1 MTTSI
6 DPFQPVIGYTVA
18 ATSSGVMW
26 LAETLPNQAP
36 WLQVGGTAGLI
47 AGLSYGCVTLWR
59 SLQEQ
64 RREFTS
70 ERAAFIKAKEE
81 LEKEIRNDWKGQ
93 NDKLIAVL
101 QKIDDKN

>member
-1 MTTSI
+1 MNYSV
-6 DPFQPVIGYTVA
+6 DPLQPILGYVLA

-26 LAETLPNQAP
+26 LAETVPAHAP

-47 AGLSYGCVTLWR
+47 GGLSYGCITLWK

-93 NDKLIAVL
+93 NDKLISVL